1 MSLLLRAR
9 KNFGLFSVD
18 VDLAIGP
25 GVTALFGPSG
35 SGKTTLI
42 RILAGLARPDTGHM
56 TLNGVTMMDTHTGQF
71 TPPHR
76 RHFGMVFQEA
86 RLFPHLTVRRNL
98 AYGRW
103 FSKKTDTRDDPARIL
118 SILGIDH
125 LLDRK
130 PENLS
135 GGEKQ
140 RVAIG
145 RALLS
150 APDLLLMDEPLA
162 ALDDERKAEILPY
175 LELLRDETRIPIVY
189 VSHSVAEVARLA
201 TTVIVMNNGS
211 ISAQGPVSDIFSQP
225 GFAHHL
231 ERSGQGSLI
240 EARATFYD
248 PVYGLNHLQSG
259 NITIQV
265 PGSALPQGKTVR
277 MHILARDI
285 MIATRKPEDLS
296 ALNILPG
303 TIVSMDEPVDQMV
316 SLRIDCAGTGIMA
329 RITRL
334 SADRLGLAKGRAV
347 YAIIKSVA
355 LEPVFRA

>member
-1 MSLLLRAR
+1 MTLLLRAR

-56 TLNGVTMMDTHTGQF
+56 TFNGTTMVDTDRHVF

-86 RLFPHLTVRRNL
+86 RLFPHLTVGRNL
-98 AYGRW
+98 QYGRW
-103 FSKKTDTRDDPARIL
+103 FSKHTLSSQDRDRIL
-118 SILGIDH
+118 SILGIGH
-125 LLDRK
+125 LLERK

-175 LELLRDETRIPIVY
+175 LEWLRDETRIPIVY

-201 TTVIVMNNGS
+201 NAIIVMDSGRVA
-211 ISAQGPVSDIFSQP
+211 AQGPVSDIFSQTGLARP
-225 GFAHHL
+225 VD
-231 ERSGQGSLI
+231 RNVQGSLI
-240 EARATFYD
+240 EACAAGYD
-248 PVYGLNHLQSG
+248 PVYGLNSLQSG
-259 NITIQV
+259 NLAIQV

-277 MHILARDI
+277 MHILARDV
-285 MIATRKPEDLS
+285 MVATHQPEALS

-316 SLRIDCAGTGIMA
+316 SLRIDCAGTMIMA
-329 RITRL
+329 RVTRM
-334 SADRLGLAKGRAV
+334 SVDRLGLTNGQSV
-347 YAIIKSVA
+347 FAIIKSVA
-355 LEPVFRA
+355 LEPAFTP